1 MTKTELQKIIGTN
14 VQRYRI
20 NRKMTQED
28 LAVKVNI
35 NASTITRI
43 ENGQRMMSVP
53 TLTAVAKAL
62 GVSCDALL
70 QSEEITSQHIKNISF
85 LLEGQSGSSLRH
97 VEHILTVL
105 IEEYGE
111 KELEMQIIYDIIF
124 YNDLFTVGG
133 IFSWHRGKIIF

>member
-1 MTKTELQKIIGTN
+1 MPKIELQKIIGSN

-28 LAVKVNI
+28 LAIKVNV

-43 ENGQRMMSVP
+43 ENGKRMMSVP

-62 GVSCDALL
+62 GVSCDSLL
-70 QSEEITSQHIKNISF
+70 QNQEVSSQYAKNISS
-85 LLEGQSGSSLRH
+85 LLEGQSDSSLGH
-97 VEHILTVL
+97 VERILKVL

-111 KELEMQIIYDIIF
+111 KVSQ
-124 YNDLFTVGG
+124 T
-133 IFSWHRGKIIF
+133 